1 MWEYNKYYEMFDIIF
16 DVMGSI
22 IRNII
27 LYFNSYTSCNSIL
40 L

>member
-27 LYFNSYTSCNSIL
+27 LYFNSYTRCNSIL